1 MNKENYDSLM
11 GILDDLRG
19 ISKEIEHKKKKF
31 ETQLCNPS
39 LDPYKAFGK
48 YISLKNE
55 IDFMEW
61 KVKTFKQIV
70 KQLKDRER
78 SFLKMMM
85 YRKSIFCIEK
95 ELGMNYHGVSKRVDY
110 YAELFKKVLKRPIK
124 ESYVERENNA

>member
-11 GILDDLRG
+11 EILDDLRG

-31 ETQLCNPS
+31 EMQLCNPS

-95 ELGMNYHGVSKRVDY
+95 ELGMNYHGVAKRVDY
-110 YAELFKKVLKRPIK
+110 YAELFKKFLKRPIK